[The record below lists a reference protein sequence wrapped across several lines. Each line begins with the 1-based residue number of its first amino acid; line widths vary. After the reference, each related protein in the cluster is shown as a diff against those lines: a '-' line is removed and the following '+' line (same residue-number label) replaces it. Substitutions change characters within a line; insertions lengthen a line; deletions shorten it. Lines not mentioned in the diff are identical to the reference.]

1 MHIRSSFTQSDDEKW
16 KRWVRGAWNRR
27 KIEERESERKWTHRR
42 NEFEDVITHLTVNF
56 LTLVCNI
63 Y

>member
-27 KIEERESERKWTHRR
+27 KIEERESERISRR
-42 NEFEDVITHLTVNF
+42 EIRSEWVI
-56 LTLVCNI
+56 
-63 Y
+63 

>member
-27 KIEERESERKWTHRR
+27 KIEERESERISRR
-42 NEFEDVITHLTVNF
+42 E
-56 LTLVCNI
+56 
-63 Y
+63 